1 MADLLDTMLAE
12 LAELTQTVA
21 DFEQQ
26 QEAILLKLVNMRS
39 LQAELL
45 STADV
50 LNRQRHESAPLAWY
64 RPQIFMAK

>member
-1 MADLLDTMLAE
+1 MADLLDSMLAE

-21 DFEQQ
+21 DLEQQ
-26 QEAILLKLVNMRS
+26 QEAIRLKLASMRS

-50 LNRQRHESAPLAWY
+50 LNRLRHEATPSAVHGP
-64 RPQIFMAK
+64 